1 MIVLFIGD
9 IVAEAGRNIV
19 KRFLPDLR
27 KKYSPDVIIA
37 NGENSAG
44 GMGIT
49 PEIYF
54 DFMDQGIDI
63 VTGGNHSFD
72 KKDGY
77 QVMKEEPNILRPANY
92 PAALPGRGH
101 LIHTLKDGRKLGVIN
116 IMGRTFMD
124 PLDCPFRMVENL
136 IAEIKNQT
144 NCIFVDFHAE
154 ATSEKVAFAWHLDGR
169 VSAVVGT
176 HTHIQTADER
186 ILNHGTALLTD
197 AGMTGSYD
205 SVIGVKKEIIL
216 EKYIVKRGR
225 RFEMAKENP
234 WLCGAVIEIDD
245 ITGKARSIERIRIEE
260 NNKETHPK

>member
-9 IVAEAGRNIV
+9 IVAEAGRKIV
-19 KRFLPDLR
+19 KRFLPDLQR
-27 KKYSPDVIIA
+27 KYSPDVIIA

-49 PEIYF
+49 PDIYF
-54 DFMDQGIDI
+54 DLIKQGVHV

-72 KKDGY
+72 KRDGY
-77 QVMKEEPNILRPANY
+77 QTMREEPYILRPANY
-92 PAALPGRGH
+92 PNDLPGRGH
-101 LIHTLKDGRKLGVIN
+101 LIYELKDGRKLGVIN

-124 PLDCPFRMVENL
+124 PLDCPFRMVDTLVEEL
-136 IAEIKNQT
+136 KQET

-154 ATSEKVAFAWHLDGR
+154 ATSEKMAFGWHLDGR
-169 VSAVVGT
+169 ASCVVGT

-186 ILNHGTALLTD
+186 ILHHGTAFLCD

-216 EKYIVKRGR
+216 ERYIVKRGR

-234 WLCGAVIEIDD
+234 WLCGLVVEIDD
-245 ITGKARSIERIRIEE
+245 ITGKARSIERIRVEE
-260 NNKETHPK
+260 DNKETHPK